1 MYTAHAIWCVKNST
15 NTWNSCFQYRLHH
28 CRVYCAFQGG
38 PSMLTC
44 LCYFTPSREA
54 LQSMWTKIWTLS
66 QFLAFWLNELSFDQ
80 KRACKN
86 IGTSYCNLLE
96 WSFCFYIQSSF
107 EIWCNV
113 GNSSEFPYHLLSDTN
128 YFVILLEQVFLEG
141 LLSSRASKAASSSPL
156 CLKPTSS
163 PDQSS
168 LPPPSSRPQFA
179 DHLIFITLAIDSAV
193 SSEGV
198 VISFYKFHH
207 QVVGDDWKNKLASL
221 KATLVWNSVHSGR
234 G

>member
-1 MYTAHAIWCVKNST
+1 MQFYVWKIAQTHEIVVSSINFTTA
-15 NTWNSCFQYRLHH
+15 

-80 KRACKN
+80 KHACKN
-86 IGTSYCNLLE
+86 IGPSYCNLLE
-96 WSFCFYIQSSF
+96 WSFCFYIQSLF

-113 GNSSEFPYHLLSDTN
+113 VNSSEFRYHLLSDTN

-141 LLSSRASKAASSSPL
+141 LLSSRASKAASSSPPL
-156 CLKPTSS
+156 PKTHLLPWPK
-163 PDQSS
+163 
-168 LPPPSSRPQFA
+168 PPPTTFQQA
-179 DHLIFITLAIDSAV
+179 LVCTTLN
-193 SSEGV
+193 
-198 VISFYKFHH
+198 FHH
-207 QVVGDDWKNKLASL
+207 
-221 KATLVWNSVHSGR
+221 T
-234 G
+234 